1 MNNHELLE
9 KLNSD
14 NKDLSFLKGK
24 AFQMSLGIKIGILFW
39 ACFPILALIMM
50 LVTDKQSQLL
60 YSAKVDTKAQVT
72 EISKRV
78 DTTKTAHYHFTDLN
92 GNIVR
97 DSAFLYKHDPFSQN
111 YKVGD
116 EINITYLKKDPQ
128 IFINKDEGS
137 YAGDMIGMLIMPLIM
152 LLGLGGFIFSARFR
166 QSQAIKQIS
175 MGKPLIGKVKFI
187 KETESVAIWGSHKLI
202 AEGSDG
208 ADYTINLFNKWYLN
222 NFKIGDEVVFV
233 TNGKKAYA
241 PVEFLY

>member
-1 MNNHELLE
+1 MNNQELLE

-39 ACFPILALIMM
+39 GGFPILALIMM
-50 LVTDKQSQLL
+50 LLTNKQSQML

-72 EISKRV
+72 EISKHI
-78 DTTKTAHYHFTDLN
+78 DTTRTAHYHFTDLN

-97 DSAFLYKHDPFSQN
+97 DSVYLYEHGRFSQN
-111 YKVGD
+111 YNVGD
-116 EINITYLKKDPQ
+116 EINITYLKKNPQ

-137 YAGDMIGMLIMPLIM
+137 HVADMIGMFIMPLIM
-152 LLGLGGFIFSARFR
+152 LLGLGGFIFSAKFR

-175 MGKPLIGKVKFI
+175 IGKPLIGKVKFI

-208 ADYTINLFNKWYLN
+208 NEYTIDLFNKWYLN
-222 NFKIGDEVVFV
+222 NFKIDDEVVFV